1 VEVQSVRHA
10 VVGPG
15 LGYVRITHFSE
26 TTARDVAAAVA
37 DLQRRSEGPLAGL
50 LLDLRNNPGGVLE
63 AGVEVADAFLDEG
76 VIVSASGRA
85 RDARFRMEAHPG
97 DIARNARIAVLING
111 GSASASEIVAGAL
124 RDHGRATLIG
134 RTTFG
139 KGSVQTILPL
149 SGGQAIKL
157 TTSRYF
163 SPSGVSIHERGIE
176 PDILLPRD
184 AENPARTATATL
196 PDLDAEVAV
205 ALEWLQQG
213 LSAQRVA
220 GQPSTA
226 TAR

>member
-1 VEVQSVRHA
+1 MLEPGIIRHGGNGHSFIGEFSSQPTQRVLQIVDIFRQAKLETNPSDQMQKLIWEKLLINVGINAITALTGVKNGLVAEVE
-10 VVGPG
+10 P
-15 LGYVRITHFSE
+15 
-26 TTARDVAAAVA
+26 ARDLSKAAVQEA
-37 DLQRRSEGPLAGL
+37 LA
-50 LLDLRNNPGGVLE
+50 
-63 AGVEVADAFLDEG
+63 VAQKKGFAID
-76 VIVSASGRA
+76 
-85 RDARFRMEAHPG
+85 
-97 DIARNARIAVLING
+97 
-111 GSASASEIVAGAL
+111 SEIVDRVIAVAGAL

-205 ALEWLQQG
+205 ALDWLQQG
-213 LSAQRVA
+213 MSAQRVA

>member
-1 VEVQSVRHA
+1 VSTRSRRPEDTQR
-10 VVGPG
+10 
-15 LGYVRITHFSE
+15 FN
-26 TTARDVAAAVA
+26 AR
-37 DLQRRSEGPLAGL
+37 
-50 LLDLRNNPGGVLE
+50 
-63 AGVEVADAFLDEG
+63 
-76 VIVSASGRA
+76 
-85 RDARFRMEAHPG
+85 PG
-97 DIARNARIAVLING
+97 DIINGLPMVVLING

-205 ALEWLQQG
+205 ALDWLQQG
-213 LSAQRVA
+213 MSAQRVA